1 MKYFKN
7 IIIQFLET
15 YLIEELRG
23 MVIIR
28 ELGNP
33 QNVIKHYDTMYV
45 PRVGDFISLGFDEN
59 QYKVEKVVFTS
70 IGSIAHIYVKL

>member
-1 MKYFKN
+1 MKFLKN

-15 YLIEELRG
+15 YFIEELRG

-45 PRVGDFISLGFDEN
+45 PRVGDFILLGFDEK

-70 IGSIAHIYVKL
+70 IGSIAHIYIKL

>member
-1 MKYFKN
+1 MKSLK
-7 IIIQFLET
+7 T
-15 YLIEELRG
+15 KLIEFIQTFITEELQG

-45 PRVGDFISLGFDEN
+45 PRVGDFITLGLDER
-59 QYKVEKVVFTS
+59 QYRVEKVVFTTVS
-70 IGSIAHIYVKL
+70 SIANIYINL